1 MDFETVDILY
11 RSRLTLL
18 SILKE
23 KGYNTVP
30 YEKFGPFE
38 IEAMASAST
47 GNTGRSA
54 FRMDLVRPSEAAVGG
69 ILNCRVEFIQK
80 VKNKLTSYLSKLTA
94 TEEGGTDAIDP
105 STTEMIVLTLEEI
118 GDTFHVAV
126 AKEFSER
133 KFRISFFQVDTL
145 VNNPANHILVP
156 RHTRVPSSEHPALL
170 DRLLCK
176 SKTTLPRIFFHK
188 DMQARILGL
197 VPGDIVEIL
206 RASPSAGEQISYRV
220 CVY

>member
-23 KGYNTVP
+23 KGYNTTP
-30 YEKFGPFE
+30 FEKFGPFE
-38 IEAMASAST
+38 VEAMASASMT
-47 GNTGRSA
+47 NTGKSG
-54 FRMDLVRPSEAAVGG
+54 FRMDLIRPTEAAVGG
-69 ILNCRVEFIQK
+69 ITNCRVEFVQK

-94 TEEGGTDAIDP
+94 TEEAGADAVDP
-105 STTEMIVLTLEEI
+105 QTTEMIVLTLEEI
-118 GDTFHVAV
+118 GDTFHTAV
-126 AKEFSER
+126 LREFAER
-133 KFRISFFQVDTL
+133 KFRISFFQADTL

-156 RHTRVPSSEHPALL
+156 KHTRIPSSEHPALL
-170 DRLLCK
+170 ERLMCK
-176 SKTTLPRIFFHK
+176 SKLTLPRILFHK

-197 VPGDIVEIL
+197 VPGDIVEIT
-206 RASPSAGEQISYRV
+206 RASPSAGEETGYRV

>member
-1 MDFETVDILY
+1 MDFETIDILY

-23 KGYNTVP
+23 KGYNTTP

-47 GNTGRSA
+47 GNPPSP
-54 FRMDLVRPSEAAVGG
+54 FRMDLERPTEAAIGG
-69 ILNCRVEFIQK
+69 ITKCRVEFFPK
-80 VKNKLTSYLSKLTA
+80 LKNKLNPYLRKLTD
-94 TEEGGTDAIDP
+94 EESGGADAIDP
-105 STTEMIVLTLEEI
+105 QTTEMIVLILEEV
-118 GDTFHVAV
+118 GDTFHAAV
-126 AKEFSER
+126 AKEFSEQKLR
-133 KFRISFFQVDTL
+133 VSFFQADTL
-145 VNNPANHILVP
+145 VNNPANHVLVP
-156 RHTRVPSSEHPALL
+156 KHTRVPASEHPALL
-170 DRLLCK
+170 ERLLCK
-176 SKTTLPRIFFHK
+176 SKSTLPRILYHK

-197 VPGDIVEIL
+197 VPGDIVEIT